1 MLSTLDTAAII
12 VVSIG
17 NLLSTGICVV
27 YKGYCSHLRKKRG
40 TVRDG
45 ILYKEM
51 KYSLIKGTLSI

>member
-40 TVRDG
+40 TVRNG

-51 KYSLIKGTLSI
+51 NIPL